1 MLGVDIG
8 HVEGRAGAAQMLS
21 ERQSHDVKMARCP
34 EGLRSV
40 GVWMLTAAWRSSFRV
55 STVASRTNRVIF
67 IPKSFC
73 TRRTMAS
80 AVQPEQ
86 SIVKKDAH
94 PFERAQL
101 EGLMTKRFFYTQ
113 AFEIYGGVAGLY
125 DYGPS
130 GAALQANIIT
140 HWRNHFIIEE
150 DMLELDTTIMTL
162 SDVLKTSGHV
172 DKFADWMVKDTK
184 SGEIYRA
191 DHMVEGVLEARL
203 KGDEEAR
210 AKEAGQASV
219 ATESAPSADEKKTKK
234 KAKSVAVKL
243 PDEQVAEFR
252 RILAQIDDFNGEQ
265 LGELI
270 KKYDIRAPATGNE
283 VSAPTEFNLMFE
295 SFIGPT
301 GQTKGYLRPE
311 TAQGHFVNFERLL
324 DFNNGRVP
332 FASAQIGK
340 SFRNEI
346 SPRAGLLRV
355 REFTMAEIEHF
366 VDPEN
371 KSHSRFSEVANLVLP
386 FLPASTQK
394 AGDTTVKKVSIGEAV
409 STGMV
414 NNETL
419 GYFLGRIYLFLEAI
433 GIDTSRL
440 RFRQHM
446 ENEMAH
452 YACDCW
458 DAEIHTSYGWI
469 ECVGC
474 ADRSAFDLTM
484 HSNKTKG
491 DLMVQ
496 EPLKEP
502 KVYQKYVPTVNK
514 KVLGPLFKKNAKLIE
529 DTIMALDQDS
539 LKQMQADLESGSAK
553 VTAGSETFDVTKEHV
568 TVEYKTIKE
577 SVRNFI
583 PNVIEPSFG
592 IGRIFYALLEH
603 SFWAREED
611 KERGVL
617 SLPPLVAP
625 FKVLIVPI
633 SSNEQ
638 LSPLARQLSKKLRSL
653 GIASRIDDSSATIGR
668 RYARNDELGTPFACT
683 IDFASVSKGTITL
696 RERDTTTQRI
706 GTVDQVVD
714 VVKQLCDGRL
724 DWKGACQ
731 ILPAYTG
738 TQDVDSA

>member
-1 MLGVDIG
+1 
-8 HVEGRAGAAQMLS
+8 
-21 ERQSHDVKMARCP
+21 MA
-34 EGLRSV
+34 
-40 GVWMLTAAWRSSFRV
+40 TAATQDPSL
-55 STVASRTNRVIF
+55 
-67 IPKSFC
+67 
-73 TRRTMAS
+73 
-80 AVQPEQ
+80 
-86 SIVKKDAH
+86 VKKDAH

-130 GAALQANIIT
+130 GASLQANIIS

-150 DMLELDTTIMTL
+150 DMLELDSTIMTL

-172 DKFADWMVKDTK
+172 DKFADWMVKDVK
-184 SGEIYRA
+184 SGDIYRA
-191 DHMVEGVLEARL
+191 DHMIENVLEARL
-203 KGDEEAR
+203 KGDEDAR
-210 AKEAGQASV
+210 KREAGVQTSSE
-219 ATESAPSADEKKTKK
+219 TAPPAEDKKSKK
-234 KAKSVAVKL
+234 KAKAVAVKL
-243 PDEQVAEFR
+243 DDAVATEYR
-252 RILAQIDDFNGEQ
+252 HILAQIDDFSGEQ
-265 LGELI
+265 LADLI

-283 VSAPTEFNLMFE
+283 VSEPTEFNLMFE
-295 SFIGPT
+295 SSIGPT

-366 VDPEN
+366 VDPDN
-371 KSHSRFSEVANLVLP
+371 KSHPRFKEVASLALP
-386 FLPASTQK
+386 FLPAHVQK
-394 AGDTTVKKVSIGEAV
+394 GGETTVTKKTIGEAV
-409 STGMV
+409 SSGMV
-414 NNETL
+414 DNETL
-419 GYFLGRIYLFLEAI
+419 GYFLGRIFLFLEAI
-433 GIDTSRL
+433 GINTERL

-446 ENEMAH
+446 DNEMAH
-452 YACDCW
+452 YASDCW

-484 HSNKTKG
+484 HSQRTKR

-502 KVYQKYVPTVNK
+502 RVYQKYVPTINK
-514 KVLGPLFKKNAKLIE
+514 KVLGPFFKKNAKVIE
-529 DTIMALDQDS
+529 DTIMSMSQDC
-539 LKQMQADLESGSAK
+539 LQKLQKGLEAGKATVSAN
-553 VTAGSETFDVTKEHV
+553 GETFEVTKEHV
-568 TVEYKTIKE
+568 EVEYKTIKE

-603 SFWAREED
+603 AFWAREED

-638 LSPLARQLSKKLRSL
+638 LSPIARDISKKLRSY

-696 RERDTTTQRI
+696 RERDTTSQRI
-706 GTVDQVVD
+706 GSIDEVLD
-714 VVKQLCDGRL
+714 VITNLCHGRL
-724 DWKGACQ
+724 DWHGACQ

-738 TQDVDSA
+738 TQDVDAQ

>member
-1 MLGVDIG
+1 M
-8 HVEGRAGAAQMLS
+8 
-21 ERQSHDVKMARCP
+21 
-34 EGLRSV
+34 
-40 GVWMLTAAWRSSFRV
+40 
-55 STVASRTNRVIF
+55 
-67 IPKSFC
+67 
-73 TRRTMAS
+73 
-80 AVQPEQ
+80 
-86 SIVKKDAH
+86 VKKDAH

-130 GAALQANIIT
+130 GAALQANIIS

-172 DKFADWMVKDTK
+172 DKFSDWMVKDLK
-184 SGEIYRA
+184 SGDIYRA
-191 DHMVEGVLEARL
+191 DHMVENVLEARL

-210 AKEAGQASV
+210 MKEAGAAAS
-219 ATESAPSADEKKTKK
+219 SASPAPADDKKSKK

-243 PDEQVAEFR
+243 DDNVAKEYR
-252 RILAQIDDFNGEQ
+252 HVLAQIDDFGGAQ
-265 LGELI
+265 LHDLI

-283 VSAPTEFNLMFE
+283 VSEPTEFNLMFE
-295 SFIGPT
+295 SSIGPT
-301 GQTKGYLRPE
+301 GQTKGFLRPE

-371 KSHSRFSEVANLVLP
+371 KSHPRFHEVESLVLP
-386 FLPASTQK
+386 FLPAHVQK
-394 AGDTTVKKVSIGEAV
+394 AGETTISKMTLGEAV
-409 STGMV
+409 SSGMV
-414 NNETL
+414 DNQTL
-419 GYFLGRIYLFLEAI
+419 GYFLGRIFLFLEAI
-433 GIDTSRL
+433 GINPERL

-446 ENEMAH
+446 DNEMAH
-452 YACDCW
+452 YASDCW
-458 DAEIHTSYGWI
+458 DTEIHTSYGWI

-484 HSNKTKG
+484 HSQRTKH

-502 KVYQKYVPTVNK
+502 KVYQKYVPTINK
-514 KVLGPLFKKNAKLIE
+514 KVLGPFFKKNAKVIE
-529 DTIMALDQDS
+529 DTILSMGQECLQ
-539 LKQMQADLESGSAK
+539 KMQNDLESSGKAPLQ
-553 VTAGSETFDVTKEHV
+553 ANNETFEVTKEHV
-568 TVEYKTIKE
+568 QIEYKTIKE

-592 IGRIFYALLEH
+592 LGRIFYALLEH

-638 LSPLARQLSKKLRSL
+638 LSPMARDISKKLRSL
-653 GIASRIDDSSATIGR
+653 NIASRIDDSNATIGR

-696 RERDTTTQRI
+696 RERDTTLQRI
-706 GTVDQVVD
+706 GTVDQVID
-714 VVKQLCDGRL
+714 VVARLCSGRL
-724 DWKGACQ
+724 DWNGACQ

-738 TQDVDSA
+738 TQDVEAEK

>member
-1 MLGVDIG
+1 M
-8 HVEGRAGAAQMLS
+8 ATQAP
-21 ERQSHDVKMARCP
+21 DVA
-34 EGLRSV
+34 L
-40 GVWMLTAAWRSSFRV
+40 
-55 STVASRTNRVIF
+55 
-67 IPKSFC
+67 
-73 TRRTMAS
+73 
-80 AVQPEQ
+80 
-86 SIVKKDAH
+86 VKKDAH

-130 GAALQANIIT
+130 GAALQANIIN

-172 DKFADWMVKDTK
+172 DKFADYMVKDMQ

-191 DHMVEGVLEARL
+191 DHMVENVLEARL
-203 KGDEEAR
+203 KGDQEAR
-210 AKEAGQASV
+210 AKEAGQATQ
-219 ATESAPSADEKKTKK
+219 AAPAAEEKKTKK

-243 PDEQVAEFR
+243 PEETVAEYNT
-252 RILAQIDDFNGEQ
+252 ILAQLDDFNGDQ
-265 LGELI
+265 LAELI
-270 KKYDIRAPATGNE
+270 KKHDIRAPATGNE
-283 VSAPTEFNLMFE
+283 VSPPTEFNLMFE
-295 SFIGPT
+295 SNIGPT

-332 FASAQIGK
+332 FASAQVGK

-366 VDPEN
+366 VDPE
-371 KSHSRFSEVANLVLP
+371 KKTHPRFGEVEHIVVPLLSAEV
-386 FLPASTQK
+386 QK
-394 AGDTTVKKVSIGEAV
+394 AGKTTLTKMSLGEAV
-409 STGMV
+409 RSGTV
-414 NNETL
+414 DNETL
-419 GYFLGRIYLFLEAI
+419 GYFLGRIYLFCEAI
-433 GIDTSRL
+433 GIDTNRL

-452 YACDCW
+452 YAADCW
-458 DAEIHTSYGWI
+458 DTELQTSYGWI

-474 ADRSAFDLTM
+474 ADRSAYDLTM
-484 HSNKTKG
+484 HSNRTKRE
-491 DLMVQ
+491 LTVQ
-496 EPLKEP
+496 EALKEP
-502 KVYQKYVPTVNK
+502 KIYQKYVPTINK
-514 KVLGPLFKKNAKLIE
+514 KVLGPQFKKNAKLVE
-529 DTIMALDQDS
+529 ETILGLDQEQ
-539 LKQMQADLESGSAK
+539 LKALAGDLGAGQAAVQANG
-553 VTAGSETFDVTKEHV
+553 ETFSIANEHV

-577 SVRNFI
+577 SVRTFT

-592 IGRIFYALLEH
+592 IGRLFYALLEH

-638 LSPLARQLSKKLRSL
+638 LSPLAREISKKMRSL
-653 GIASRIDDSSATIGR
+653 GVASRIDDSSATIGR
-668 RYARNDELGTPFACT
+668 RYARNDELGTPFALT
-683 IDFASVSKGTITL
+683 IDFASVAKGTITL

-724 DWKGACQ
+724 DWTGACQ

-738 TQDVDSA
+738 TQDVDA